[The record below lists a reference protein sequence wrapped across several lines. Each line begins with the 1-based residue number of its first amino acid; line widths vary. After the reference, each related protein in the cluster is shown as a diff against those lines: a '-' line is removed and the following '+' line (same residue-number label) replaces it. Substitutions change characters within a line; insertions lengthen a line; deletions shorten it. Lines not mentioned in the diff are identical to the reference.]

1 MLAVAFVVVVVADA
15 VVDAEVEVN
24 GKTFSTV
31 VDVCSCSEATIVSE
45 WSFAFCVF
53 SGLFLEYQF

>member
-1 MLAVAFVVVVVADA
+1 MVVVVLA

-31 VDVCSCSEATIVSE
+31 VDVCSCFEATIVSE
-45 WSFAFCVF
+45 
-53 SGLFLEYQF
+53 